1 MKEEIT
7 DRLHTPLPTR
17 IPLAEVGTAPDH
29 SGAFYLI
36 KMRIQAVN
44 TASCEK
50 QLSGD
55 KSTKQKSRGL
65 YSRTDLEQIKKQE
78 QTIQKATE

>member
-1 MKEEIT
+1 
-7 DRLHTPLPTR
+7 
-17 IPLAEVGTAPDH
+17 
-29 SGAFYLI
+29 
-36 KMRIQAVN
+36 MRIQAVN